1 MKSEP
6 ENVDF
11 GCLKPGEGGNITLK
25 VCGGPA
31 DVLTHTDQLQ
41 IVTPN
46 FGAEGCEVQVTL
58 LPGSA
63 GDLIWDNVI
72 LRGDNDEVSILVTA
86 RWEEQ
91 EVIEATPIPLTQQ
104 TVPEVHEER
113 RWKGRRCSR
122 CGKNFAYLD
131 SGEWE
136 QCDCTWYEVGIN
148 VSSSIIRDLRH
159 GIKEL
164 PSYCQEL
171 WRVILGKEKW

>member
-6 ENVDF
+6 ETIDF

-31 DVLTHTDQLQ
+31 DVMTHTDRLQ
-41 IVTPN
+41 IVPSN
-46 FGAEGCEVQVTL
+46 FGTEDSEAQVTL

-72 LRGDNDEVSILVTA
+72 LRGDNGEVLILVTA

-91 EVIEATPIPLTQQ
+91 EVIEATPTPPAQQ
-104 TVPEVHEER
+104 TVLEVQEER

-122 CGKNFAYLD
+122 CGKNFAYLE

-136 QCDCTWYEVGIN
+136 QCNCTWYEIIIN
-148 VSSSIIRDLRH
+148 MSSSIIRELRY
-159 GIKEL
+159 GIKDL
-164 PSYCQEL
+164 PSYMQEL